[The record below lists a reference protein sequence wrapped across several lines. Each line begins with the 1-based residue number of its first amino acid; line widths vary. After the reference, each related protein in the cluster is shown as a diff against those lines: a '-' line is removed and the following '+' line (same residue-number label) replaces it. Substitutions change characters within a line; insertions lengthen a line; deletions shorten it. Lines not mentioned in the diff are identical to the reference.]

1 MKLRKEIEEIPSFLK
16 RESEKQKSLKKPV
29 KNSENIHSGHRDRL
43 KTQYLNNGLKS
54 MTDIQKLE
62 LLLFYAI
69 PQKDTNPIAHALLK
83 TFGSLKDVLSANVSE
98 LIKVEGIKENTALF
112 LNLVRD
118 MTNVCSLPNDK
129 DLITG
134 TTDAKDFCSKLFI
147 GSKVEEF
154 YVICL
159 SSNNRIIN
167 SKLICSGTTD
177 EIPLQIRDITEFAI
191 NSNCNRIIVAHNHP
205 HGEAKL
211 SDSDNKFTY
220 SLLCS
225 CLLNSI
231 DILDHIVVG
240 FDNKCFSSADALIIQ
255 RLKERAMK
263 TILIE
268 KETQLFISNSSSA
281 YTIDSPIEYELNI

>member
-1 MKLRKEIEEIPSFLK
+1 MKLRNKEEIPSFMKRKPLK
-16 RESEKQKSLKKPV
+16 SKAQNNT
-29 KNSENIHSGHRDRL
+29 NSSKIHIGHRERL
-43 KTQYLNNGLKS
+43 KSQFLNNGLKS

-69 PQKDTNPIAHALLK
+69 PQKDTNPIAHSLLQS
-83 TFGSLKDVLSANVSE
+83 FGSLKNVFNANINE
-98 LIKVEGIKENTALF
+98 LIKIEGIKENSAILF
-112 LNLVRD
+112 KLINDLI
-118 MTNVCSLPNDK
+118 NVCNLPNKNDF
-129 DLITG
+129 ITG
-134 TTDAKDFCSKLFI
+134 TTDAKNYCSKLFV

-159 SSNNRIIN
+159 SSNNKIIN

-177 EIPLQIRDITEFAI
+177 EIPLQIRDVTEFAI

-205 HGEAKL
+205 HGEARM

-240 FDNKCFSSADALIIQ
+240 FNNNAFSSADAHIIQ
-255 RLKERAMK
+255 RLKERAVK

-268 KETQLFISNSSSA
+268 KETQLFISNSSSL
-281 YTIDSPIEYELNI
+281 YEIDSPIDYNLKI